1 LQRANADQEWKKISS
16 NVDGIWGDGGLS
28 HRTSGGG
35 GYGRETGIIDLGH
48 EPPLS
53 VDGSEA
59 AVIDRRRVSVQWFSG
74 TILTGLCGAALIG
87 GAVFAS
93 LDGEMT
99 FAKVPERVE
108 GALRGAFGANDKTAS
123 LHKSDRL
130 PPPGESTAARSVVR
144 VSTVARVGN
153 RDVMRVRPFVRISG
167 NLSMTT
173 SDLSS
178 KIPPFN
184 AQRML
189 GDVGGPSPAAS
200 DDPNASADAAN
211 AAEPDAEV
219 SFVTKD
225 LAPIL
230 PKAKVAAVVALD
242 DILMRV
248 RDASNWRGSSGVRYA
263 ALANAAADATG
274 ASGTQSDMKLAYA
287 SEGSTPDPYAGFE
300 TRVVPEN
307 VTLLAKTKDQVTGG
321 NPTGERIHIVKKGD
335 SVTSVLR
342 DQGATPEEAKAI
354 AATLGPRGRDGGL
367 KEGQKLR
374 ILMAPAG
381 PGQRLQPYRVVVA
394 NDSNIEAVAALSDLG
409 KYVAVDVQ
417 SMNTVAEATDNGDD
431 DDDDG
436 SGVRLY
442 QSIYETALRN
452 KVPANVIEDMVR
464 IYSYDV
470 DFQRKVQP
478 GDSFDVF
485 YAGEDEGTNANEKS
499 EVLFAS
505 LTVGGE
511 TKKYYRFQ
519 TPDDSVIDYYD
530 ETGKSAKK
538 FLVRKPVS
546 NAIMRSGFGGRRHPI
561 LGFVKMHTGVDW
573 ATAYGTPIFASGNGV
588 VEKVGPEGGYGKYV
602 RLKHSN
608 GYETAYGHMSAFA
621 KGLEVGK
628 RVRQGQVIGFVGST
642 GMSTGPHV
650 HYEILVNGRFV
661 DPMRIKLPRGR
672 SLDGPLLASFEKER
686 DRLDGMMNNRGTAR
700 LSDATGS
707 TGVRQISNR

>member
-1 LQRANADQEWKKISS
+1 LSQRASRGS
-16 NVDGIWGDGGLS
+16 
-28 HRTSGGG
+28 

-108 GALRGAFGANDKTAS
+108 GALRGAFGANDRTAS

-130 PPPGESTAARSVVR
+130 PPPGESSASRNVVR
-144 VSTVARVGN
+144 VSTVTRVGN
-153 RDVMRVRPFVRISG
+153 RDVMRVRPFIRISG

-173 SDLSS
+173 SDLSA

-189 GDVGGPSPAAS
+189 TDVGSAAPAAA
-200 DDPNASADAAN
+200 DDPNAAD

-225 LAPIL
+225 LATVL
-230 PKAKVAAVVALD
+230 PKAKLAAVVALD
-242 DILMRV
+242 EILLRV
-248 RDASNWRGSSGVRYA
+248 RDAANWRGASGGVRYT
-263 ALANAAADATG
+263 ALANATADASG
-274 ASGTQSDMKLAYA
+274 AQSDMKLAYA
-287 SEGSTPDPYAGFE
+287 TEGNVTSDPYAGFE

-307 VTLLAKTKDQVTGG
+307 VTLLAKTKEQITGG
-321 NPTGERIHIVKKGD
+321 NPSGERVHVVKKGD
-335 SVTSVLR
+335 TVTSILR
-342 DQGATPEEAKAI
+342 DQGATPDEAKAI

-374 ILMAPAG
+374 ILMAPASPG
-381 PGQRLQPYRVVVA
+381 PGVRLQPYRVIVA
-394 NDSNIEAVAALSDLG
+394 NDTTIEAVAALSDIG

-417 SMNTVAEATDNGDD
+417 SMNTVAEPADSKDDD

-436 SGVRLY
+436 TGVRLY

-452 KVPANVIEDMVR
+452 KVPASVIDDMIK

-485 YAGEDEGTNANEKS
+485 YAGEDEGSAITEKT
-499 EVLFAS
+499 EVLFAA

-519 TPDDSVIDYYD
+519 TPDDAVVDYYD

-538 FLVRKPVS
+538 FLVRKPVN

-561 LGFVKMHTGVDW
+561 LGYVKMHTGVDW
-573 ATAYGTPIFASGNGV
+573 ATSYGTPIFASGNGV
-588 VEKVGPEGGYGKYV
+588 LEKVGPEGGYGKYI
-602 RLKHSN
+602 RIKHNN

-621 KGLEVGK
+621 KGMEPGK

-642 GMSTGPHV
+642 GQSTGPHV

-661 DPMRIKLPRGR
+661 DPLRVKLPRGR
-672 SLDGPLLASFEKER
+672 SLEGPMMTGFEKER
-686 DRLDGMMNNRGTAR
+686 DRLDIQMSNRGNAAR
-700 LSDATGS
+700 VSDAAGTAGAPP
-707 TGVRQISNR
+707 VRQVSNR

>member
-1 LQRANADQEWKKISS
+1 
-16 NVDGIWGDGGLS
+16 LS
-28 HRTSGGG
+28 QKAPRGS

-108 GALRGAFGANDKTAS
+108 GALRGAFGANDRTAT

-130 PPPGESTAARSVVR
+130 PPPGESTASRNVVQ
-144 VSTVARVGN
+144 VSTVTRVGN

-189 GDVGGPSPAAS
+189 TDVGTTTQAAS
-200 DDPNASADAAN
+200 EDPNNPEAV
-211 AAEPDAEV
+211 EPDAEV

-225 LAPIL
+225 LATVL
-230 PKAKVAAVVALD
+230 PKAKLAAVVALD
-242 DILMRV
+242 EVLMRV
-248 RDASNWRGSSGVRYA
+248 RDAANWRGSGGVRYTS
-263 ALANAAADATG
+263 LANAAADASG
-274 ASGTQSDMKLAYA
+274 AQSDLKLAYA
-287 SEGSTPDPYAGFE
+287 TEGNVSDPYAGFE

-307 VTLLAKTKDQVTGG
+307 VTLLPKTKDQITGG
-321 NPTGERIHIVKKGD
+321 NPSGERVHTVKKGD
-335 SVTSVLR
+335 SIVSILR
-342 DQGATPEEAKAI
+342 DQGATPDEARAV
-354 AATLGPRGRDGGL
+354 ALTLGPRGRDGGL
-367 KEGQKLR
+367 KEGQKVR
-374 ILMAPAG
+374 ILMVLSG
-381 PGQRLQPYRVVVA
+381 PGPAAHPQPYRVIVA
-394 NDSNIEAVAALSDLG
+394 NENTVEAVAALSDVG

-417 SMNTVAEATDNGDD
+417 SMNTVAEAATGKDD
-431 DDDDG
+431 DEDDDDG

-452 KVPANVIEDMVR
+452 KVPAAVIEDMVR

-485 YAGEDEGTNANEKS
+485 FAGEGEGTASSEKT

-511 TKKYYRFQ
+511 TKKYYRFV
-519 TPDDSVIDYYD
+519 TPDDSVVDFYD

-538 FLVRKPVS
+538 FLVRKPVN

-561 LGFVKMHTGVDW
+561 LGYTKMHTGVDW
-573 ATAYGTPIFASGNGV
+573 ATPYGTPIFASGNGV
-588 VEKVGPEGGYGKYV
+588 VEKVGWEGGYGKYV
-602 RLKHSN
+602 RLKHNN

-621 KGLEVGK
+621 KGMEPGK

-642 GMSTGPHV
+642 GMSTGAHV

-661 DPMRIKLPRGR
+661 DPMRVKLPRGR
-672 SLDGPLLASFEKER
+672 SLEGAVMAGFEKER
-686 DRLDGMMNNRGTAR
+686 DRLDVQMNNRGSAAR
-700 LSDATGS
+700 VSEAA
-707 TGVRQISNR
+707 GVTPQARQVSR